1 MEGFGFYKKLR
12 LLSKTSHRELRI
24 VSIARD
30 YRFASD
36 TNIAMLVGAEFS
48 EAYRHFPIVFVPSGA
63 QIIPAALLGLR
74 DSENLFVDRD
84 GRWLAGYVPFFF
96 QRYPF
101 LIGEGSG
108 TGGAGRVF
116 IDEAFPGFTTKDYGD
131 RLFDDEGN
139 PSAFLSQT
147 LTGLDEFFGCMDLTE
162 AFTRLLRELDLLVD
176 LAANVELPDGRRVTM
191 SGMFVVDENK
201 LLDLDPHNALKLIRS
216 RGMAWVY
223 AHLISLGNLDRLTTL
238 LAERDA

>member
-12 LLSKTSHRELRI
+12 LLSKTGHRELRL
-24 VSIARD
+24 VSGARD
-30 YRFASD
+30 YRFAAD

-48 EAYRHFPIVFVPSGA
+48 EAYRHFPIVFVPSGE

-74 DSENLFVDRD
+74 DSENLFVDRE
-84 GRWLAGYVPFFF
+84 GRWLAGYVPYFF

-101 LIGEGSG
+101 LVGEGRRRGGSG
-108 TGGAGRVF
+108 QVY
-116 IDEAFPGFTTKDYGD
+116 IDEAFPGFTTKEIGV
-131 RLFDDEGN
+131 RLFDDDGN
-139 PSAFLSQT
+139 ASPDLSQI
-147 LTGLDEFFGCMDLTE
+147 LNLLDEFFGCMDLTE
-162 AFTRLLRELDLLVD
+162 TFTGLLRELDLLVD
-176 LAANVELPDGRRVTM
+176 LAANVALPDGRRITM

-201 LLDLDPHNALKLIRS
+201 LLDLDPPNALKLIRS